1 MEEHDMDIDAEQLMD
16 EMRYKMY
23 EIDTIKDAIVAH
35 QRATIEA
42 LKGRLDYSRKNESD
56 HQRATIEALK
66 GRLDYESDQERFLA
80 EKEKLEKDKNV
91 LEIAQA
97 NFEIEKEYYQHLID
111 KANKDASAEKDR
123 SETLASALYK
133 LKLDMS
139 KSINMVD
146 EWLDQDL
153 EVAIVHLQRARAE
166 STPYGV

>member
-1 MEEHDMDIDAEQLMD
+1 MEQHDMDIDVEQLMD

-35 QRATIEA
+35 QRLTIET
-42 LKGRLDYSRKNESD
+42 LKGRLDHSRKNESD

-66 GRLDYESDQERFLA
+66 GRL
-80 EKEKLEKDKNV
+80 KLEDDKNV

-111 KANKDASAEKDR
+111 KANKDASAEKQR

>member
-1 MEEHDMDIDAEQLMD
+1 MEQHDMDIDVEQLMD

-35 QRATIEA
+35 QRLTIET
-42 LKGRLDYSRKNESD
+42 LKGRLDHSRKNESEHD
-56 HQRATIEALK
+56 RIL
-66 GRLDYESDQERFLA
+66 L
-80 EKEKLEKDKNV
+80 EKEKLDNDKNV

-111 KANKDASAEKDR
+111 KANKDASAEKQR